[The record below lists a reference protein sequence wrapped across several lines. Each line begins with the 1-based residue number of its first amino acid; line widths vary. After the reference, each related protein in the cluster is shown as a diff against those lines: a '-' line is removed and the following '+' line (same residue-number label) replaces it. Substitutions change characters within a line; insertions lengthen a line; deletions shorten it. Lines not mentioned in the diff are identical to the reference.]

1 MIQMPDSSN
10 FLGFVVVV
18 VVVTSVRN
26 GSSFSPFF

>member
-1 MIQMPDSSN
+1 MIQIPDSSN
-10 FLGFVVVV
+10 FLGFVV